1 MPTAAPRTPFL
12 RRGNDVQTEIQV
24 TGIGG
29 QGVQFAT
36 RTIAAGAMAAGRTV
50 MLTSEFGGE
59 MRGGISTATLIAGDP
74 PLQALPVVPTAAAV
88 VALHDK
94 YWPLIEHRLRP
105 GGLLLVNSS
114 LWERPLP
121 PRFCVVR
128 VPATKLALEGG
139 FPMGAGLLLAAA
151 FATLTGL
158 ATIDDMC
165 AAMERLLPGYRRQ
178 HLPSNIAALRAG
190 AEQVT
195 AAGVPLLAP
204 PPRHAPAASGAAG
217 STR

>member
-1 MPTAAPRTPFL
+1 MS
-12 RRGNDVQTEIQV
+12 
-24 TGIGG
+24 
-29 QGVQFAT
+29 
-36 RTIAAGAMAAGRTV
+36 AGRTV

-59 MRGGISTATLIAGDP
+59 MRGGISTATLIVGDP

-94 YWPLIEHRLRP
+94 YWPLVEHRLRP
-105 GGLLLVNSS
+105 GGLLLMNSS

-121 PRFCVVR
+121 PRLRVVR
-128 VPATKLALEGG
+128 VPATKLALAGG
-139 FPMGAGLLLAAA
+139 FPMGAGLLLAGA

-165 AAMERLLPGYRRQ
+165 VAMERLLPEYRRQ
-178 HLPSNIAALRAG
+178 HLPANIAALRAG

-195 AAGVPLLAP
+195 TDSMPLLAAP
-204 PPRHAPAASGAAG
+204 PPQAAAAHGTAGGA
-217 STR
+217 R

>member
-1 MPTAAPRTPFL
+1 
-12 RRGNDVQTEIQV
+12 VQTEIQV

-94 YWPLIEHRLRP
+94 YWPLVEHRLRP

-114 LWERPLP
+114 LWERPVP
-121 PRFCVVR
+121 PGFRVVR
-128 VPATKLALEGG
+128 VPATTLALEGG

-165 AAMERLLPGYRRQ
+165 TAMERLLPGYRRQ
-178 HLPSNIAALRAG
+178 HLPANIAALRAG

-195 AAGVPLLAP
+195 AADVPLLGP

>member
-1 MPTAAPRTPFL
+1 M
-12 RRGNDVQTEIQV
+12 QTEILV

-36 RTIAAGAMAAGRTV
+36 RTVAAGAMASGRTV

-88 VALHDK
+88 VGMHDK
-94 YWPLIEHRLRP
+94 FWPLAEHRLRP

-114 LWERPLP
+114 LWERAMP
-121 PRFCVVR
+121 PGFQIVQ
-128 VPATKLALEGG
+128 VPATKLALAGG
-139 FPMGAGLLLAAA
+139 FPMAAGLLLAGA

-165 AAMERLLPGYRRQ
+165 GAMERLLPGYRRQ
-178 HLPSNIAALRAG
+178 HLAANVTALRAG
-190 AEQVT
+190 AGLVT
-195 AAGVPLLAP
+195 AGGMRLLP
-204 PPRHAPAASGAAG
+204 PPRRAPAAHGVAG
-217 STR
+217 GGG

>member
-1 MPTAAPRTPFL
+1 MLTAAPQNPSL

-59 MRGGISTATLIAGDP
+59 MRGGISTATLIVGDP

-94 YWPLIEHRLRP
+94 YWPLVEHRLRP

-121 PRFCVVR
+121 PRFRVVR
-128 VPATKLALEGG
+128 VPATKLALAGG
-139 FPMGAGLLLAAA
+139 FPMGAGLLLAGA

-178 HLPSNIAALRAG
+178 HRASNIAALRAG

-195 AAGVPLLAP
+195 ADSVPLLAA
-204 PPRHAPAASGAAG
+204 PPRRAPAAHSRAGGA
-217 STR
+217 R